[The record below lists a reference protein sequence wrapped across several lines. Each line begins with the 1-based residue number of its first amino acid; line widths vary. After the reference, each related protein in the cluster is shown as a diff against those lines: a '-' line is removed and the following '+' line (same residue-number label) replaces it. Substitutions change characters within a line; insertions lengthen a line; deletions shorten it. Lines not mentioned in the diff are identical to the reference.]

1 MATLRMEN
9 WRGDVETIVWC
20 ILNEE
25 IILIKGRVK
34 SVVVKYV
41 LGNAEKIIQSVG
53 RFLLVYV
60 RLSVMEGGGWRNKQH
75 HLLSTKRIRPK
86 LKVLYAVHAYI
97 FRNSFRIHLLFL
109 FFIHIKIS
117 VFIILPS
124 RKDLCHFRRWHLY
137 FPKIYALVY

>member
-1 MATLRMEN
+1 M
-9 WRGDVETIVWC
+9 
-20 ILNEE
+20 
-25 IILIKGRVK
+25 K
-34 SVVVKYV
+34 SVVVKYD

-124 RKDLCHFRRWHLY
+124 RKDLCHFRKLTSLVFKNIRVSVIIELY
-137 FPKIYALVY
+137 KYIVYYCSECN